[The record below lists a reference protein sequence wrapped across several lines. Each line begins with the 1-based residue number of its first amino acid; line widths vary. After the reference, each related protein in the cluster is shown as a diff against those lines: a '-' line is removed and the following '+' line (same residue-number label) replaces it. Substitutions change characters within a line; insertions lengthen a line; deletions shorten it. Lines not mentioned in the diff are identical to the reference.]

1 MKFSELLESS
11 SEFVKFIDKQAKEKR
26 AVNCKTM
33 FAGSSTSDVITIEF
47 KEDRRPDDSF
57 KDFYDFLETRFEYLK
72 FKNTGRNKGFKTV
85 IFSITVDVNQS
96 YFKKYCKSINDAVS
110 QME

>member
-1 MKFSELLESS
+1 MY
-11 SEFVKFIDKQAKEKR
+11 
-26 AVNCKTM
+26 
-33 FAGSSTSDVITIEF
+33 AGSTISDVITIEF

-96 YFKKYCKSINDAVS
+96 YFKNIVNQLMTLLVKWSKNYIK
-110 QME
+110 

>member
-1 MKFSELLESS
+1 MNKKLCSFLLMGMLVSS
-11 SEFVKFIDKQAKEKR
+11 SFTSLPVFAENTT
-26 AVNCKTM
+26 VNEQVEYQN
-33 FAGSSTSDVITIEF
+33 FLA
-47 KEDRRPDDSF
+47 DDSF

>member
-11 SEFVKFIDKQAKEKR
+11 STFVKFVDKQAKEKK

-57 KDFYDFLETRFEYLK
+57 KDFYDFLETR
-72 FKNTGRNKGFKTV
+72 
-85 IFSITVDVNQS
+85 
-96 YFKKYCKSINDAVS
+96 
-110 QME
+110 